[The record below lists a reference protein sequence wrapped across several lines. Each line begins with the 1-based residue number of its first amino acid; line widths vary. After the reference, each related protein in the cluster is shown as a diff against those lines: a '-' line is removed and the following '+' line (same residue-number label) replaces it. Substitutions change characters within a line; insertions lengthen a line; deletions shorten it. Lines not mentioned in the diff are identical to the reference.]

1 MGTKV
6 QPDEVPSAAAAA
18 AGEEDAKK
26 AEAELPKCSYWKLF
40 SNADRFDSLLMA
52 IGIVG
57 SLCNGRWHAAV
68 SVSELLCCVCHTDS
82 CACSLCIPCPLVA
95 ALEPTPPAA
104 LLFTD

>member
-1 MGTKV
+1 MKEVEIPSTEDSSTMGTKV

-68 SVSELLCCVCHTDS
+68 SISDS
-82 CACSLCIPCPLVA
+82 
-95 ALEPTPPAA
+95 AA
-104 LLFTD
+104 LLWVPY

>member
-6 QPDEVPSAAAAA
+6 QPDKVPSAAAAA

-68 SVSELLCCVCHTDS
+68 SISDS
-82 CACSLCIPCPLVA
+82 
-95 ALEPTPPAA
+95 AA
-104 LLFTD
+104 LLWVPY